1 MIFVFRVGVGLFEA
15 VAALDEGLDFSGRK
29 NEPILGGIV
38 REATLLVHFENFGGV
53 VHLAFFLFPPLG
65 LDLTELLESAVEEA
79 GQALLVKADVGEG
92 LGSEMENLR
101 EGYGRGGSRF
111 IGTDGADMILGDEGE
126 VGGLGGRDT
135 IEAPD
140 GVAQRLDQLFFERA
154 FGLELVDETLVV
166 ALVSG
171 KIFCWQ
177 DDDVSG
183 EAVAQGVQG

>member
-38 REATLLVHFENFGGV
+38 GEVTVPVHFENFGGV
-53 VHLAFFLFPPLG
+53 VYLTPFVFESFG
-65 LDLTELLESAVEEA
+65 LDLVELFESAVEEA
-79 GQALLVKADVGEG
+79 GEALLVKADVGEG
-92 LGSEMENLR
+92 LASEVENLR

-126 VGGLGGRDT
+126 VGGLGGGDT

-154 FGLELVDETLVV
+154 FGLERRRSVGGG
-166 ALVSG
+166 AG
-171 KIFCWQ
+171 KRQ
-177 DDDVSG
+177 DLLLAG
-183 EAVAQGVQG
+183 R